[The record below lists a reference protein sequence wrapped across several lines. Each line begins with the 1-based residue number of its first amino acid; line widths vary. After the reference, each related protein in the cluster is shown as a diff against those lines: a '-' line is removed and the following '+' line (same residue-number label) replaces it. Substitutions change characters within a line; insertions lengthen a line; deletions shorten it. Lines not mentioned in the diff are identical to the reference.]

1 MPSEDEL
8 IAQSRLGSIDA
19 FSDLVL
25 LHQAR
30 VRTYIGR
37 YVGARDAVDDLAQE
51 AFLAAYRSLGTY
63 RDEHGF
69 ALWLLGI
76 ARHRTLNFLRAERNR
91 RARDGDAWAGQ
102 IAEWQATAAEAD
114 AQELERREQERAALL
129 DCLAEL
135 PDRSAALV
143 RDHYIDGVPQK
154 ELSQRLGISDG
165 ALRMTILRVRDRLRA
180 CIEQRVRTA
189 GGNP

>member
-8 IAQSRLGSIDA
+8 IAQSQHGSVDA
-19 FSDLVL
+19 FGALVL

-51 AFLAAYRSLGTY
+51 AFLAAFRCLGTY

-76 ARHRTLNFLRAERNR
+76 ARHRALNFLRAERHR
-91 RARDGDAWAGQ
+91 RARDGDAWAAQ
-102 IAEWQATAAEAD
+102 IAEWQAAAAAAD

-129 DCLAEL
+129 CCLAEL
-135 PDRSAALV
+135 PERSAALV
-143 RDHYIDGVPQK
+143 RDHYLDGVPQK
-154 ELSQRLGISDG
+154 ELSSLLGISDG

-180 CIEQRVRTA
+180 CIEQRVKLA
-189 GGNP
+189 GDSP